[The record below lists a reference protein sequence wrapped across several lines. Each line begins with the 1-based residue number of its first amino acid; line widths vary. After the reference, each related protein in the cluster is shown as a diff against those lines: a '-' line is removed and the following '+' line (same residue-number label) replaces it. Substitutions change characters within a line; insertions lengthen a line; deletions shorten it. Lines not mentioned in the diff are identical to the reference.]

1 MPIFHACHFPFFSNS
16 IYSVHILKLKNVIT
30 LIESNNLLQNHCRC
44 DNPSMMDIRAV
55 LSASRFAVKTLIA
68 KNLRSNIT
76 ILPEKTFKNGSV
88 YELKIDGSSLEDMK
102 ENAFDGTTKSLQT
115 LSLHNGKLTSVPRAI
130 GKISSLKRL
139 SLQSNRIHDI
149 YAYAFF
155 SQSKLAYLN
164 LKDNRL
170 ETMAENA
177 FLGMWKEFAK

>member
-1 MPIFHACHFPFFSNS
+1 M
-16 IYSVHILKLKNVIT
+16 HILKLKNVIT